1 MATSRAS
8 AVTICSICGEP
19 LNAKGDCVACLLRR
33 GLGGS
38 IAENEPSASLV
49 FGDFEVLR
57 REDGS
62 FCELGRG
69 AFGVTYLAVDNVLR
83 RRVALKVINVPA
95 AARGSNTMRERFLR
109 EARAAAALRH
119 PNVAAI
125 YQFGA
130 SPNGSRC
137 FYAMEL
143 IQGETLETRVRRD
156 GPLNPKLAL
165 EIAIQ
170 IARALMAAAA
180 QGLIHR
186 DLKPANIML
195 TSGNA
200 ETAEL
205 EVKVIDFGLAKAI
218 ADAGGEMDLTRGEF
232 VGTPN
237 FASPEQFESG
247 AVDVRSD
254 IYSLGATLWFAL
266 AGKTP
271 FAGRNIEEIQR
282 AQKSDTLPVEQLD
295 AARVPS
301 SLKSLLVSML
311 AFEPAARPGIQELT
325 TSLRR
330 CSAKEITLEIG
341 HVLFIDI
348 VGYSKLSINEQ
359 RAAVDELTQT
369 VRSKEE
375 FREAEASDRLIKIA
389 TGDGMALVFY
399 TSPEAPVRCA
409 MQISRALKDHPGL
422 HIRMGIHS
430 GAVSGLLDVT
440 GRANLTGAGLNMAQR
455 VMDCGDA
462 GHILLSKH
470 VAEDLEQYEG
480 WRPLLHD
487 LGTID
492 VKHGIKLH
500 IVNLY
505 GADVGRRELPAT
517 LRMERRRAARM
528 RWVSGAAAIGF
539 AAAILAGMIFVSRS
553 RPPLAQT
560 APEKSVAVLPFE
572 NLSRDPDNAFFA
584 DGVQDEILTDLA
596 KIGDLKVISRRS
608 VMQYKSEAK
617 RNLLQIAHE
626 LGVANIVEGSVQRA
640 GNRVRVNAQL
650 VDART
655 DRHLWGQT
663 YDRDLADVF
672 AIQSEIAKT
681 IADQLQAK
689 LSPDEKNAIERPPTN
704 DVSAFDLYTR
714 AKNLLLTVSVTSTG
728 KADLLQAADLLNQA
742 VARDPSFFQAYCQ
755 LAFTHDVLYLL
766 GFDHTSGRLASAETA
781 IEAASRLRPGAG
793 EAHLARAENLYRGY
807 LDYDGALAELEA
819 ARQTL
824 PNDPRMVELKGYIER
839 RQGRWGESIKDLERA
854 VELDPRNI
862 STLQQLALSY
872 QVCRRYAEEKLVWD
886 RIFAIVPDNAEA
898 TAGRALAELYSKADT
913 RLLHQAIDSIRARN
927 PAALPRIAEFL
938 LDCALAERDTDAAK
952 SALIALGENP
962 INLGAPDNV
971 RFNRTCV
978 EGVIARMT
986 GDDKRARS
994 AFTAARAEQEKI
1006 VQAQPNYG
1014 PALCVL
1020 GLIDAGLGRK
1030 EEALREGRRAVG
1042 LNPMEKDAF
1051 SGITMVKYLA
1061 MIAAWVGDKDL
1072 ACEQLATTIR
1082 HPSPVSYGQLKL
1094 LPLWDPLRGDPRF
1107 EKLVEEAKLPVALSA
1122 SASGAPGRANFAP
1135 APEKSIA
1142 VLPFENLSRDPDNA
1156 YFADGI
1162 QSEILTKLAAIGDLK
1177 VISRSSTAKYKSN
1190 PEDLKTV
1197 ARELGVANVLEGS
1210 VQRAADKVRVNVQL
1224 LDARMDTHLWAKSY
1238 DRDLKDVFAVET
1250 EVAQEIADALRAK
1263 LSPSQTDA
1271 LATAPTRDT
1280 EAYDLFLKGEY
1291 EERQAESALNS
1302 ELFDRAQTF
1311 YRQAVARDTNFALAY
1326 ARLAYSQ
1333 LFRHWLISNLTSAE
1347 LAEVKSHIDRAL
1359 AIAPALADAHLALAL
1374 FHYWGHRDYDPALS
1388 ELDRVVELQPNNAN
1402 AQSFY
1407 AAIYRRRGEWKQSLA
1422 ADERAAELDPRDPQI
1437 PTEIGVTCNSL
1448 RRWGDAEHAFRRAL
1462 ALDPHNALAA
1472 VYLARTYVN
1481 SAGDVRRAKQAYEGV
1496 PAESRTHRWLGQG
1509 VSTMID
1515 ERVYLDVLERHFAD
1529 ALKAWDTLP
1538 MNAPEERLR
1547 QLEARIGIQ
1556 VIAGQGEVAKSEC
1569 EQARALLEARLA
1581 ERSED
1586 RASMVALAWVYVCLG
1601 RSADA
1606 VRVAKQAADS
1616 LPVEKDAL
1624 AGRIL
1629 LNALAEIE
1637 ARTGHAEEAV
1647 GILRQLLTAPAGQ
1660 VISVARLK
1668 IDLVWDPI
1676 RNDPDF
1682 QKLISEPEPET
1693 VYK

>member
-1 MATSRAS
+1 MATPEAS
-8 AVTICSICGEP
+8 AVAICSICGEP
-19 LNAKGDCVACLLRR
+19 LNANGDCLACLLRTA
-33 GLGGS
+33 LDES
-38 IAENEPSASLV
+38 VVEADSPASLT
-49 FGDFEVLR
+49 FGDFEIVR
-57 REDGS
+57 NEDGALR
-62 FCELGRG
+62 ELGRG
-69 AFGVTYLAVDNVLR
+69 AFGVAYLAVDNVLR
-83 RRVALKVINVPA
+83 RKVALKVIEVPA
-95 AARGSNTMRERFLR
+95 AARGSQSVRERFLR

-143 IQGETLETRVRRD
+143 VQGETLEARARRD

-170 IARALMAAAA
+170 IASALMAAAA
-180 QGLIHR
+180 QSLIHR

-195 TSGNA
+195 TSGNT

-247 AVDVRSD
+247 AVD
-254 IYSLGATLWFAL
+254 
-266 AGKTP
+266 
-271 FAGRNIEEIQR
+271 
-282 AQKSDTLPVEQLD
+282 
-295 AARVPS
+295 
-301 SLKSLLVSML
+301 
-311 AFEPAARPGIQELT
+311 
-325 TSLRR
+325 
-330 CSAKEITLEIG
+330 
-341 HVLFIDI
+341 
-348 VGYSKLSINEQ
+348 
-359 RAAVDELTQT
+359 ELTQT
-369 VRSKEE
+369 VRSTEE
-375 FREAEASDRLIKIA
+375 FREAEGLDRLIKIA

-409 MQISRALKDHPGL
+409 VQISRALKNHPGL

-572 NLSRDPDNAFFA
+572 NLSRNPDNAFFA
-584 DGVQDEILTDLA
+584 DGVQAEILTDLA
-596 KIGDLKVISRRS
+596 KISDLKVISRRS

-650 VDART
+650 IDART

-689 LSPDEKNAIERPPTN
+689 LSPDEKNAIERSPTN
-704 DVSAFDLYTR
+704 DVTAFDLYTR

-728 KADLLQAADLLNQA
+728 KADLLQAADLLNEA

-755 LAFTHDVLYLL
+755 LAYTHDVLYLL

-781 IEAASRLRPGAG
+781 VEAASRLRPGAG

-824 PNDPRMVELKGYIER
+824 PNDPRVVELKGYIER

-898 TAGRALAELYSKADT
+898 TAGRALAELFSKADT
-913 RLLHQAIDSIRARN
+913 WPLHQVIDSIRARN

-986 GDDKRARS
+986 GDDERARS

-1020 GLIDAGLGRK
+1020 GLIDAGLARN
-1030 EEALREGRRAVG
+1030 EEALREGGRAVG

-1122 SASGAPGRANFAP
+1122 SESGARNAANFAP

-1142 VLPFENLSRDPDNA
+1142 VLPFENASNEPNTEYLSE
-1156 YFADGI
+1156 GI
-1162 QSEILTKLAAIGDLK
+1162 SE
-1177 VISRSSTAKYKSN
+1177 
-1190 PEDLKTV
+1190 
-1197 ARELGVANVLEGS
+1197 
-1210 VQRAADKVRVNVQL
+1210 
-1224 LDARMDTHLWAKSY
+1224 
-1238 DRDLKDVFAVET
+1238 
-1250 EVAQEIADALRAK
+1250 ALI
-1263 LSPSQTDA
+1263 
-1271 LATAPTRDT
+1271 
-1280 EAYDLFLKGEY
+1280 
-1291 EERQAESALNS
+1291 NS
-1302 ELFDRAQTF
+1302 
-1311 YRQAVARDTNFALAY
+1311 
-1326 ARLAYSQ
+1326 
-1333 LFRHWLISNLTSAE
+1333 
-1347 LAEVKSHIDRAL
+1347 
-1359 AIAPALADAHLALAL
+1359 
-1374 FHYWGHRDYDPALS
+1374 LS
-1388 ELDRVVELQPNNAN
+1388 ELQQLRVIARPTA
-1402 AQSFY
+1402 FRY
-1407 AAIYRRRGEWKQSLA
+1407 KQK
-1422 ADERAAELDPRDPQI
+1422 DVDPR
-1437 PTEIGVTCNSL
+1437 
-1448 RRWGDAEHAFRRAL
+1448 
-1462 ALDPHNALAA
+1462 
-1472 VYLARTYVN
+1472 
-1481 SAGDVRRAKQAYEGV
+1481 
-1496 PAESRTHRWLGQG
+1496 
-1509 VSTMID
+1509 
-1515 ERVYLDVLERHFAD
+1515 
-1529 ALKAWDTLP
+1529 
-1538 MNAPEERLR
+1538 
-1547 QLEARIGIQ
+1547 Q
-1556 VIAGQGEVAKSEC
+1556 V
-1569 EQARALLEARLA
+1569 
-1581 ERSED
+1581 
-1586 RASMVALAWVYVCLG
+1586 G
-1601 RSADA
+1601 REW
-1606 VRVAKQAADS
+1606 R
-1616 LPVEKDAL
+1616 
-1624 AGRIL
+1624 
-1629 LNALAEIE
+1629 
-1637 ARTGHAEEAV
+1637 
-1647 GILRQLLTAPAGQ
+1647 
-1660 VISVARLK
+1660 
-1668 IDLVWDPI
+1668 
-1676 RNDPDF
+1676 
-1682 QKLISEPEPET
+1682 
-1693 VYK
+1693 